1 MKPIQDVIR
10 LRNRLD
16 DKTCVAFSGGVDS
29 SLLARMIASLGFDLS
44 LVSISFGDNN
54 EIEYV
59 MKAAEIIGGELYHSR
74 ILIDELEKGLL
85 HTIKTVEYDRI
96 ALLENAVG
104 YYFIFKHSSRNGFNS
119 ILSAHGI
126 DELYCGYDIFRR
138 EYHNRDLNRLINEL
152 TETAKQDK
160 YIIDRLAK
168 LFDITYH
175 CPFLDNEFIEYSKD
189 VPLNQKIIDEN
200 DTLRKHHI
208 RAQALKLGLPEN
220 IAYHVKSS
228 FQYSSGLH
236 RAIRLLARKN
246 GYTNKKGKSLGYES
260 GVMAYITMLKKE
272 LG

>member
-1 MKPIQDVIR
+1 MKPIQDFIR
-10 LRNRLD
+10 LRNKLD

-29 SLLARMIASLGFDLS
+29 SLLARMFDLLGFDLS

-54 EIEYV
+54 EIEYIL
-59 MKAAEIIGGELYHSR
+59 KAAEIIGGELYHSG
-74 ILIDELEKGLL
+74 ILLDELEKGLI

-119 ILSAHGI
+119 VLSAHGI

-138 EYHNRDLNRLINEL
+138 EYHKKDLNRLINEL

-200 DTLRKHHI
+200 DALRKHYI
-208 RAQALKLGLPEN
+208 RAQALQLGLQEN
-220 IAYHVKSS
+220 IAYRVKSS
-228 FQYSSGLH
+228 FKYSSGLH